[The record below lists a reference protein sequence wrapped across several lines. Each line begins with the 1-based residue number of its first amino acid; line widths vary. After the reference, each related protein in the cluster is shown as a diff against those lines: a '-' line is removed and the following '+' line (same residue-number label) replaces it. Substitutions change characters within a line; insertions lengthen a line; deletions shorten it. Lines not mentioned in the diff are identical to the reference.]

1 VIGEGGGQQPVT
13 VSVLVSTT
21 ATAPARE
28 GISASNVQKTTGLRI
43 SL

>member
-21 ATAPARE
+21 ATAPRSRGHQCIECAE
-28 GISASNVQKTTGLRI
+28 NDHPAH